1 MPNNYMGK
9 HTRKALKVW
18 CDVVFV
24 ERKNNE
30 SNRVVLGHKCTMNK
44 YDMVIDTT

>member
-1 MPNNYMGK
+1 MPNNYTGK
-9 HTRKALKVW
+9 HTGKAMKVW

-30 SNRVVLGHKCTMNK
+30 LNHVVLGCKHTMNK
-44 YDMVIDTT
+44 YDMIIDTA